1 MYFTF
6 SRPEYLWYLL
16 SIPLLIVSHYAFLKY
31 ARRRAIQFANFQA
44 LKRVSDQKI
53 VTRNH
58 AVLIIRIFILLSLII
73 AISGTTLWY
82 KGMTNDNDIILTL
95 DISSSMTAQDFT
107 PSRLEAAK
115 EYMVFFVD
123 RIESD
128 SKIGVVSFAGAAFI
142 ECLLTDDKGKVKD
155 SINNIVITSASGTNI
170 PDAIITSSNLLLGS
184 DKGKTIILLTDGSN
198 TLSYFTKDPIA
209 EGIKYAKENNVIIYT
224 IGIGSNTEPI
234 GYLPEYYNVSAVYDE
249 ANLIKIANE
258 TGGTYYNAINVEELS
273 LAYSDILSNTREAY
287 LSKDLSGGLMIIAL
301 ALIFLE
307 WGLIST
313 RFRAI
318 PK

>member
-44 LKRVSDQKI
+44 LKRVSEQKI

-58 AVLIIRIFILLSLII
+58 AILIIRIIILFSLII
-73 AISGTTLWY
+73 AISGTTIWY
-82 KGMTNDNDIILTL
+82 KGLTNDNDVILTI

-115 EYMVFFVD
+115 EYMNLFVD

-128 SKIGVVSFAGAAFI
+128 SSIGVVSFAGAAFI
-142 ECLLTDDKGKVKD
+142 ECLPTNNKGKVKEAID
-155 SINNIVITSASGTNI
+155 NIIITSASGTNI
-170 PDAIITSSNLLLGS
+170 PDAIITSSNLLLSS

-198 TLSYFTKDPIA
+198 TLSYFTKDPIV

-234 GYLPEYYNVSAVYDE
+234 GYLPEYYNISAVYDE
-249 ANLIKIANE
+249 AGLIKIANE
-258 TGGTYYNAINVEELS
+258 TGGMYYNAIDSTQLS
-273 LAYSDILSNTREAY
+273 EAYSNILSRTREAY
-287 LSKDLSGGLMIIAL
+287 LNKDLSGGLMIIAL
-301 ALIFLE
+301 AFIFLE

-318 PK
+318 PR